1 MSCLSTNADFRPAQ
15 YNISIWRNDTWSQV
29 MVITANEVPVSLVGS
44 DVEIQVR
51 KKPNSNTAEMTLT
64 ETNGGITVGGVN
76 NNQIT
81 INYPVDIAAGT
92 YVYDMVVVFPNG
104 NEKTYIWGNF
114 IVYEDITK
122 I

>member
-29 MVITANEVPVSLVGS
+29 MVITANEVPVSLVGAE
-44 DVEIQVR
+44 VEIQVR
-51 KKPNSNTAEMTLT
+51 KKPNSTDAEMTLT

>member
-15 YNISIWRNDTWSQV
+15 YNVSIWRNDTWSQV
-29 MVITANEVPVSLVGS
+29 LLITANTLPVSLVGA
-44 DVEIQVR
+44 DVRIQVR
-51 KKPNSNTAEMTLT
+51 KQPNSTTADMTLT
-64 ETNGGITVGGVN
+64 ETNGGITVGGTN

-81 INYPVDIAAGT
+81 INYPVNIAAGP
-92 YVYDMVVVFPNG
+92 YVYDMVVVFPSG

>member
-29 MVITANEVPVSLVGS
+29 MVLTANEVPIDLTGS
-44 DVEIQVR
+44 DIEIQVR
-51 KKPNSNTAEMTLT
+51 KKPNSENAEMTLT
-64 ETNGGITVGGVN
+64 ENNGGITVGGVD

-92 YVYDMVVVFPNG
+92 YVYDMVVLFPNG

-122 I
+122 L

>member
-1 MSCLSTNADFRPAQ
+1 
-15 YNISIWRNDTWSQV
+15 
-29 MVITANEVPVSLVGS
+29 MVITANDVPVSLVGS
-44 DVEIQVR
+44 EVEIQVR
-51 KKPNSNTAEMTLT
+51 KKPNSTDAEMTLT
-64 ETNGGITVGGVN
+64 EQNGGITVGGVN

>member
-29 MVITANEVPVSLVGS
+29 MVITANTVPVSLVGA

-51 KKPNSNTAEMTLT
+51 KKPNSTDAEMTLT

>member
-1 MSCLSTNADFRPAQ
+1 MSCLSTNAVFRPAQ

-29 MVITANEVPVSLVGS
+29 MVITANDVPVSLVGS
-44 DVEIQVR
+44 EVEIQVR
-51 KKPNSNTAEMTLT
+51 KKPNSTDAEMTLT
-64 ETNGGITVGGVN
+64 EQNGGITVGGVN

>member
-29 MVITANEVPVSLVGS
+29 MVITANDVPVSLVGAE
-44 DVEIQVR
+44 VEIQVR
-51 KKPNSNTAEMTLT
+51 KKPNSTDAEMTLT
-64 ETNGGITVGGVN
+64 EQNGGITVGGVD

-92 YVYDMVVVFPNG
+92 YVYDMVVLFPNG

-122 I
+122 L

>member
-29 MVITANEVPVSLVGS
+29 MRITANDVPVDLTGS
-44 DVEIQVR
+44 EIEIQVR
-51 KKPNSNTAEMTLT
+51 KKPNSTDAELTLT
-64 ETNGGITVGGVN
+64 EQNGGITVGGVDD
-76 NNQIT
+76 NQIT

>member
-29 MVITANEVPVSLVGS
+29 MVITANDVPVDLTGS

-51 KKPNSNTAEMTLT
+51 KKPNSTDAEMTLT
-64 ETNGGITVGGVN
+64 EQNGGITVGGVN

>member
-29 MVITANEVPVSLVGS
+29 MVITANEVPVSLIGAE
-44 DVEIQVR
+44 VEIQVR
-51 KKPNSNTAEMTLT
+51 KKPNSTDAEMTLT
-64 ETNGGITVGGVN
+64 EQNGGITVGGVN

>member
-29 MVITANEVPVSLVGS
+29 MRITANDVPVDLTGS
-44 DVEIQVR
+44 EVEIQVR
-51 KKPNSNTAEMTLT
+51 KKPNSDTAEMTLT
-64 ETNGGITVGGVN
+64 EQNGGITVGGVDD
-76 NNQIT
+76 NQIT

>member
-29 MVITANEVPVSLVGS
+29 MVITANDIPVSLVGS

-51 KKPNSNTAEMTLT
+51 KKPNSDTAEMTLT
-64 ETNGGITVGGVN
+64 EQNGGITVGGVN

>member
-29 MVITANEVPVSLVGS
+29 MTITANTVPVDLTGS

-51 KKPNSNTAEMTLT
+51 KTPTTSTAVMTLT
-64 ETNGGITVGGVN
+64 EANGGITVGGVDD
-76 NNQIT
+76 NQIT

-92 YVYDMVVVFPNG
+92 YVYDMVVLFPNG

-122 I
+122 L

>member
-29 MVITANEVPVSLVGS
+29 MVITANDVPVSLIGAE
-44 DVEIQVR
+44 VEIQVR
-51 KKPNSNTAEMTLT
+51 KTANATTAAMTLT

-92 YVYDMVVVFPNG
+92 YVYDMVVLFPNG

-122 I
+122 L

>member
-29 MVITANEVPVSLVGS
+29 MVITANDVPVDLTGS

-51 KKPNSNTAEMTLT
+51 KKPNSDTAEMTLT
-64 ETNGGITVGGVN
+64 EQNGGITVGGVDD
-76 NNQIT
+76 NQIT

>member
-51 KKPNSNTAEMTLT
+51 KKPNSTDAEMTLT

>member
-29 MVITANEVPVSLVGS
+29 MVITANTVPVSLVGAE
-44 DVEIQVR
+44 VEIQVR
-51 KKPNSNTAEMTLT
+51 KTPNATTALMTLT

-92 YVYDMVVVFPNG
+92 YVYDMVVLFPNG

-122 I
+122 L

>member
-29 MVITANEVPVSLVGS
+29 MVITANDVPVDLTGS

-51 KKPNSNTAEMTLT
+51 KKPNSDTAEMTLT
-64 ETNGGITVGGVN
+64 EQNGGITVGGVN